1 MTPRYDSPSPASS
14 LRDLNRERPNS
25 ARVWNYW
32 LGGKDNYQ
40 VDRALGDKVAGLVP
54 GIVDSARADREFLK
68 RSVRYLGEQRG
79 IRQYLDIGTGL
90 PTMDHTHEVAQRVA
104 PESRIVY
111 VDHDPVVL
119 THARALLRSTPEGAT
134 HYFDADLREPEKILE
149 AAAGTLDFTRPIGVM
164 LLAVMHHIV
173 DDEEAYEIV
182 RRLLADLPS
191 GSCLVLTHA
200 CTEAATTQQAVHAY
214 NESGVPTRTKGRS
227 RSEIARFFEE
237 LELVEPG
244 VVCCPEWRPDSGD
257 TGTSREVMTYGGVAT
272 KP

>member
-1 MTPRYDSPSPASS
+1 MTFDRPSPASP
-14 LRDLNRERPNS
+14 LRDVDVRRPNT

-32 LGGKDNYQ
+32 LGGKDNYE

-54 GIVDSARADREFLK
+54 GIVDSARADREFLR
-68 RSVRYLGEQRG
+68 RSVRYLAEQRG
-79 IRQYLDIGTGL
+79 IRQFLDIGTGL

-111 VDHDPVVL
+111 VDHDPVVIA
-119 THARALLRSTPEGAT
+119 HARALLTSTPEGAT
-134 HYFDADLREPEKILE
+134 GYLEADLRDPEMILK
-149 AAAGTLDFTRPIGVM
+149 AAAGTLDLTEPIGVM
-164 LLAVMHHIV
+164 LFAVLHHIA
-173 DDEEAYEIV
+173 DDAEAYGIV

-200 CTEAATTQQAVHAY
+200 CTDAAATHQAVRAY
-214 NESGVPTRTKGRS
+214 NESGVPTGTKGRS
-227 RSEIARFFEE
+227 RGEIARFFEG

-244 VVCCPEWRPDSGD
+244 VVCCPDWRPEPGD
-257 TGTSREVMTYGGVAT
+257 LSVSADVMTYGGVGT